1 MNLNYNY
8 WWFKNAFTPEQCKRI
23 IKMGMQK
30 NLVLGEVN
38 RNKTEGIE
46 DYSTEEKEAL
56 FETRDSHISWIDELW
71 IYNILRK
78 YIGHANKSAG
88 WNFQWDYTETLQFT
102 KYNVGQFYDWHPDQ
116 HHFVYPEDDTN
127 VNMRGKYRKLSTTLL
142 LNDPKEFEGGEL
154 EFHYNKKETKIAD
167 EMDSVGTLVVF
178 PAFVYHRVREVTEG
192 TRYSLVSWSIG
203 EPFR

>member
-1 MNLNYNY
+1 MNLSNNY
-8 WWFKNAFTPEQCKRI
+8 WWFENAFTPEQCDRI
-23 IKMGMQK
+23 IKMGMQEDFE
-30 NLVLGEVN
+30 LGDIN
-38 RNKTEGIE
+38 RTNREKV
-46 DYSTEEKEAL
+46 EKEDTEDL
-56 FETRDSHISWIDELW
+56 FKTRNSHVSWIDEPW
-71 IYNILRK
+71 IYNILKK
-78 YIGHANKSAG
+78 YIDSANISAG
-88 WNFQWDYTETLQFT
+88 WNYDWDWTEMLQFT

-127 VNMRGKYRKLSTTLL
+127 VDMRGKYRKLSTTLL

-167 EMDSVGTLVVF
+167 ELDSIGTLVVF

>member
-30 NLVLGEVN
+30 NLEYGEVN

-46 DYSTEEKEAL
+46 DYSTEDKEAL

-78 YIGHANKSAG
+78 YIRHANKSAG

-102 KYNVGQFYDWHPDQ
+102 KYGIGQFYDWHPDQ

-127 VNMRGKYRKLSTTLL
+127 VDMRGKYRKLSTTLL

-167 EMDSVGTLVVF
+167 ELDSIGTLVVF